1 MPSHTFEGGAGR
13 SKDEPKGFRPGTAT
27 EPPKLLD
34 STIISFFNFAD
45 ACLLSWGEGLVFDV
59 RARMSRELLD
69 ILERVRTRHVAT
81 STGDAAAQ
89 RFQRDALPYDIE
101 EVDAPAPPTFPPA
114 DAPPPVAHE
123 LAEPVP
129 VHISQETLDT
139 VGADA
144 PELVLNAIES
154 MTSRLGAAAVDV
166 INYDL
171 RRFRGMMDNISSL
184 SRQHRLVAERMCSNL
199 SRQVEEDA
207 AYWAGYEQQLE
218 EEEEEE
224 SGSSSSSSDGS
235 SVAEQADPAASEG
248 GGGGASDYDDGRWQ
262 RQLQEQARL
271 CVASSQLTEMVAKTN
286 SELMGQL
293 SALSKKDRRFLPEP
307 HPYSSHLTS
316 LQWMSQVL
324 GGFVDDA
331 TQLMD
336 EGFKKVQRFPSFQGA
351 AAVQAVNRRT
361 RRFGMWIRAYA
372 LCPHLNRTQ
381 LNWNAVVKECN
392 DGMPTCIKKFEVPQ
406 PATRG
411 IAEWRAYL
419 ERMRHA
425 VAQYCEQPNS
435 MFTHFVKDKDTPSQ
449 PRSQSASVRA
459 TQVAPAPTPPQ
470 PTASAGW
477 GGNGAHG
484 GWPSAPQATPPPA
497 AQSGGWGPAT
507 GDSWGVGGAGGTWN
521 VVRQTASSP
530 ASSNSVKHPSGGKM
544 TVQQAEADLQSGELF
559 KLDPNERESRYF
571 MPIVKSLA
579 NKDGVM
585 LKAPTTTTAMRVKYY
600 ERTREL
606 LRLPKFEKQSRDRPP
621 HASNPGQ
628 GAAKRAR
635 K

>member
-1 MPSHTFEGGAGR
+1 MPSTPFEGR
-13 SKDEPKGFRPGTAT
+13 RKDEPKGFKPGTAT
-27 EPPKLLD
+27 EPPKLDD

-45 ACLLSWGEGLVFDV
+45 ACLLSWGEGLIFDI
-59 RARMSRELLD
+59 RARMSKELLD

-81 STGDAAAQ
+81 SSADEAAQ
-89 RFQRDALPYDIE
+89 RFQRDSLPYDIE
-101 EVDAPAPPTFPPA
+101 ECDAPAPPTFPPA

-123 LAEPVP
+123 LAKSVP
-129 VHISQETLDT
+129 VHISEETIDS

-154 MTSRLGAAAVDV
+154 MASRLGADTVDV

-171 RRFRGMMDNISSL
+171 RRFRGMMDNITSL
-184 SRQHRLVAERMCSNL
+184 SVQHRLVAERMCNDL
-199 SRQVEEDA
+199 RRQIDEDA
-207 AYWAGYEQQLE
+207 AYWARYEEQLE
-218 EEEEEE
+218 EEMEEEGTPPPPEEEE
-224 SGSSSSSSDGS
+224 DEPEEGANG
-235 SVAEQADPAASEG
+235 G

-262 RQLQEQARL
+262 RQLEQQARL
-271 CVASSQLTEMVAKTN
+271 SVASSQLNEMVAKTN
-286 SELMGQL
+286 SQLMTQL
-293 SALSKKDRRFLPEP
+293 SALSKKDRRFLSEP
-307 HPYSSHLTS
+307 HVYSSHLTS

-336 EGFKKVQRFPSFQGA
+336 EGFKKVQRFPNFQGA

-372 LCPHLNRTQ
+372 ACTHLNRTQ

-392 DGMPTCIKKFEVPQ
+392 DGMPACIKRFEIPQ

-419 ERMRHA
+419 VRMRQA

-435 MFTHFVKDKDTPSQ
+435 MFTHFVKDKDAHSQ
-449 PRSQSASVRA
+449 PRSQPASVRA
-459 TQVAPAPTPPQ
+459 TQAVTPAPATSVDP
-470 PTASAGW
+470 G
-477 GGNGAHG
+477 
-484 GWPSAPQATPPPA
+484 
-497 AQSGGWGPAT
+497 
-507 GDSWGVGGAGGTWN
+507 WGVGGGGWGAVSQNQPTPQPAAPAQQGWGTAGSHGGWG

-530 ASSNSVKHPSGGKM
+530 SSSKSTKAALSDGQVPVS
-544 TVQQAEADLQSGELF
+544 QAEADLQSGEVF
-559 KLDPNERESRYF
+559 KLDTSERERRYF

-579 NKDGVM
+579 NKDGVI
-585 LKAPTTTTAMRVKYY
+585 LKAPTTSQQTRVQFY

-606 LRLPKFEKQSRDRPP
+606 LKLPKYEKRPRSQPP
-621 HASNPGQ
+621 HASNPGM